1 MHLSD
6 WNIVKVPLRKCA
18 QCSPLCSWRVLELWD
33 VWKWMEKKNIYGWN
47 EVKCRLR
54 IGKKKR
60 KKPVKNCCWLL
71 DENEDICVDLEG
83 YIDTKALPSPSA
95 VQQSLSRENPG
106 FTQLVTLLILFL
118 SSIHDCLPHPLLT
131 MWHIYLFSLK
141 FNRAQMQ
148 SQQTNKFPPS
158 QVEVSAPLQVKAK
171 CFLLLPNCLICDV
184 QSAGVFTLSQ
194 ATFETLVFFFL

>member
-1 MHLSD
+1 MAETR
-6 WNIVKVPLRKCA
+6 WNA
-18 QCSPLCSWRVLELWD
+18 GWGLE
-33 VWKWMEKKNIYGWN
+33 
-47 EVKCRLR
+47 R
-54 IGKKKR
+54 KKR
-60 KKPVKNCCWLL
+60 KEKTSKTVAWLL

-83 YIDTKALPSPSA
+83 YIDTEALRSPSA
-95 VQQSLSRENPG
+95 PRQSLSRENPG

-118 SSIHDCLPHPLLT
+118 SPIHDCLPHPPLLT
-131 MWHIYLFSLK
+131 MWHIYLFCLK

-158 QVEVSAPLQVKAK
+158 QVEVSAPLGVKAK

-194 ATFETLVFFFL
+194 AAFETLVLFFFFFYSSAPVWKIKSF

>member
-1 MHLSD
+1 M
-6 WNIVKVPLRKCA
+6 
-18 QCSPLCSWRVLELWD
+18 
-33 VWKWMEKKNIYGWN
+33 
-47 EVKCRLR
+47 
-54 IGKKKR
+54 
-60 KKPVKNCCWLL
+60 
-71 DENEDICVDLEG
+71 DLEG
-83 YIDTKALPSPSA
+83 YIDTKALRSPSA
-95 VQQSLSRENPG
+95 AQQSLSRENPG

-184 QSAGVFTLSQ
+184 QGAGVFTLSQ
-194 ATFETLVFFFL
+194 DAFETLVCFYRSAPLWKIKSF